1 MNAEGL
7 FPKRTQG
14 WLLLAILTLL
24 FYWTYYFELYHQ
36 LSTRYQTMF
45 YNDTVKDDDIG
56 VRIAVRSPQYVSETV
71 ERTLTVSITNLNA
84 TPIESLKVV
93 VSPIEKDQH
102 YVSVSA
108 VKSNL
113 GFSTAETGNLLPNYI
128 EFQNIPARA
137 TVAGILQI
145 YVGDVPEKTV
155 LTLEFYRDD
164 VSLSRIQA
172 RMTVD
177 RQRAFQHSLIE
188 AILLPPWSN
197 GLLVVIA
204 LLIVKLVED
213 WMPGEP
219 GSSIGDT
226 PSSSTRNSPGYYL
239 QILPATFL
247 VIAGYSLLF
256 TLFLINGIAIVA
268 GFDAA
273 QSPAAAES
281 LQSYTTASLIPA
293 YEFVTTNQRIS
304 LVLSFVILVLGYI
317 ISSGLVGNIMSR
329 FCSYLLNRLTKK
341 QPDLSDNKCP
351 KFGLPIQSDASFCP
365 HCGSQVVKGL
375 HPQTGD
381 SPTPA

>member
-24 FYWTYYFELYHQ
+24 FYWTYYFDLYHQ

-45 YNDTVKDDDIG
+45 YNDTVKDDQVN
-56 VRIAVRSPQYVSETV
+56 VRIAVRSPQFVSETV
-71 ERTLTVSITNLNA
+71 ERTITVSITNLND
-84 TPIESLKVV
+84 TPIDSLKIV
-93 VSPIEKDQH
+93 VSPIEGDQH
-102 YVSVSA
+102 YVSVST

-113 GFSTAETGNLLPNYI
+113 GFSTAESGNFLPNYI

-137 TVAGILQI
+137 TVAGIFQI

-177 RQRAFQHSLIE
+177 RQKAFQHSLIE

-213 WMPGEP
+213 WMPGEQ
-219 GSSIGDT
+219 GSGIRDAQ
-226 PSSSTRNSPGYYL
+226 SSSTRNALGYYL

-247 VIAGYSLLF
+247 VIAGHSLFF
-256 TLFLINGIAIVA
+256 TLFLINTVAIVA
-268 GFDAA
+268 GFDAT
-273 QSPAAAES
+273 QSPTTLNG
-281 LQSYTTASLIPA
+281 LQPYTTVSLLPT
-293 YEFVTTNQRIS
+293 YEFVTSNRLMSLALS
-304 LVLSFVILVLGYI
+304 LVMLAVGYI
-317 ISSGLVGNIMSR
+317 IASGWIGNILSG
-329 FCSYLLNRLTKK
+329 FWSYLLNRLIQK
-341 QPDLSDNKCP
+341 QSALSNSKCP